1 MFALLSD
8 FFVNRDH
15 LAVLAHA
22 LELHFAVDEGEQSVV
37 LPLAHVVAG
46 VDLGSALSDKDVAGQ
61 DKLSVGS
68 FGSEALGLAVAA
80 VLGGTHT
87 FLVCHQVFLL

>member
-1 MFALLSD
+1 MPSGLFVSLLCD

-15 LAVLAHA
+15 LAVLVLA
-22 LELHFAVDEGEQSVV
+22 LELHSAVDEGEQGVI

-68 FGSEALGLAVAA
+68 FGSQAR
-80 VLGGTHT
+80 
-87 FLVCHQVFLL
+87 